1 MQDILKL
8 SIVEMHD
15 KLKKKEFSAVE
26 LTKLHIEAVN
36 NEKLNAFITKT
47 PEVALSAAEKADYTF
62 TYEKEKITPLTGIP
76 VGVKDLFCTKN
87 VRTTACSNILKNF
100 IPQYDSTVVKRLL
113 SNGAV
118 MLGKLNMDEF
128 AMGSSNSNSCFGI
141 VKNPWTRA
149 DGTEVVPGGS
159 SGGSSAAVAGFLC
172 AGALG
177 SDTGGSVRQP
187 AAFCGI
193 VGLKPT
199 YGRCSRLGMIAFA
212 SSLDQAGVLT
222 RTVQDAALMLQSICG
237 YDAADST
244 SANITVPIFSDSITS
259 LIKGKRIG
267 IPKEYELSSQYQEY
281 NEISEMWSKGIQYL
295 KDEGAE
301 IIQISL
307 PHTSYA
313 LPVYY
318 IICSAEASSNLAR
331 YDGVKYGI
339 RVPSD
344 DINEMY
350 ELTRGNNFGTEVKRR
365 ILIGAYVLS
374 SGYYDAYYN
383 KAQRIRRLVTNDF
396 IESFKKIDYILTPT
410 APKEAF
416 AINEKLDTLTMY
428 LNDVFTVPASLAGLP
443 AISVP
448 IGLSKNNLP
457 LSLQIIGNYYD
468 EGGIL
473 NIASIIEK
481 NTGKILK

>member
-1 MQDILKL
+1 D
-8 SIVEMHD
+8 
-15 KLKKKEFSAVE
+15 
-26 LTKLHIEAVN
+26 
-36 NEKLNAFITKT
+36 
-47 PEVALSAAEKADYTF
+47 
-62 TYEKEKITPLTGIP
+62 
-76 VGVKDLFCTKN
+76 GV
-87 VRTTACSNILKNF
+87 
-100 IPQYDSTVVKRLL
+100 
-113 SNGAV
+113 
-118 MLGKLNMDEF
+118 
-128 AMGSSNSNSCFGI
+128 
-141 VKNPWTRA
+141 
-149 DGTEVVPGGS
+149 EVVPGGS

-199 YGRCSRLGMIAFA
+199 YGRCSRFGMIAFA

-222 RTVQDAALMLQSICG
+222 RTVEDSALMLESICG
-237 YDAADST
+237 YDTQDST
-244 SANITVPIFSDSITS
+244 SANIPVPKFSKSITYK
-259 LIKGKRIG
+259 IKGKRIG
-267 IPKEYELSSQYQEY
+267 IPKEYELSGKYQEY
-281 NEISEMWSKGIQYL
+281 TEISEMWAKGIQYL

-301 IIQISL
+301 IIEISL

-331 YDGVKYGI
+331 YDGVRYGTRI
-339 RVPSD
+339 PSD

-350 ELTRGNNFGTEVKRR
+350 ELTRGYNFGTEVKRR

-383 KAQRIRRLVTNDF
+383 KAQRIRHLVTNDF
-396 IESFKKIDYILTPT
+396 IESFKKVDYILTPT
-410 APKEAF
+410 TPKEAF
-416 AINEKLDTLTMY
+416 AINEQFDTLTMY

-473 NIASIIEK
+473 NVASIIEK
-481 NTGKILK
+481 HTGRILK